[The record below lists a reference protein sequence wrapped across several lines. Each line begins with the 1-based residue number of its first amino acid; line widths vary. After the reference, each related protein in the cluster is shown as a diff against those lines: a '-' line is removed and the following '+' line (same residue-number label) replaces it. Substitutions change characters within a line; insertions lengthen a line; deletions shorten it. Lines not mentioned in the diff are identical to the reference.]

1 MNGAF
6 HHDSNPTSAEDEA
19 YRFLLEGLRSG
30 QYAPGDRL
38 VADDIAGHV
47 GVSRMPVRSAFQRL
61 AAEGLVTL
69 RPNRGAIVKGLD
81 LADMQEVFEMRSAL
95 EGLAIRIATP
105 QVTPRALSRLER
117 LLDELDECHTSAA
130 EWVIQHR
137 VFHEYLCSLANRP
150 RLQTQISGL
159 YTLIEPYMR
168 LWLTRAAP
176 PNSARDEHR
185 LLLDA
190 LRAGDP
196 AAAELELQEHI
207 QGTVPELFNF
217 INANHETEA
226 QAKPHRPFE

>member
-1 MNGAF
+1 MQSAF
-6 HHDSNPTSAEDEA
+6 HHDSRPASAEDEA
-19 YRFLLEGLRSG
+19 YRFLVDALRNG
-30 QYAPGDRL
+30 RYAPGDRL
-38 VADDIAGHV
+38 VADDVASHV

-81 LADMQEVFEMRSAL
+81 LADMQEVFEMRAAL

-105 QVTPRALSRLER
+105 QVTPRATSRLER
-117 LLDELDECHTSAA
+117 LLDELDECQDSPA
-130 EWVIQHR
+130 EWVMQHR

-150 RLQTQISGL
+150 RLLNQISSL
-159 YTLIEPYMR
+159 YALIEPYMR

-176 PNSARDEHR
+176 PSSARDEHR
-185 LLLDA
+185 LILDA

-196 AAAELELQEHI
+196 AAAESELREHI

-217 INANHETEA
+217 IEANLRTEPL
-226 QAKPHRPFE
+226 AKPHRPFE